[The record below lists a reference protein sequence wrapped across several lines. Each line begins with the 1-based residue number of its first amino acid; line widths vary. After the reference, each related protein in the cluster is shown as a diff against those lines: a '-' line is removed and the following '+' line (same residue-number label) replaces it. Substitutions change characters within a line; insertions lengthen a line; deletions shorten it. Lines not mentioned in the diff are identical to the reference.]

1 MDAEDTVRRYLDYL
15 EDPSV
20 IRDDEAIAET
30 KRRAAEATDK
40 IERLKLLSEVER
52 LEDPTADDLHE
63 AFVATVKDW
72 ADGASV
78 TPGALIKLGVPPGVL
93 REAGFDL
100 GGPAPRQPRPS
111 RRTSRRGPGVSVE
124 AVRAA
129 VPAEGTFTTKDL
141 REASGASPGTVRK
154 AMAEM
159 LDAGE
164 IVERGPHPAWD
175 GPGRVPTLY
184 ERA

>member
-1 MDAEDTVRRYLDYL
+1 MDAEAIVRKYLDYL

-30 KRRAAEATDK
+30 KRQAAEATDK

-63 AFVATVKDW
+63 GFVANVKGW
-72 ADGASV
+72 AEQEGV
-78 TPGALIKLGVPPGVL
+78 TPGSLIKLGVPPGVL

-100 GGPAPRQPRPS
+100 GGPAPKQPRS
-111 RRTSRRGPGVSVE
+111 TRRPSRRGPGVSVE

-154 AMAEM
+154 AMATM

-164 IVERGPHPAWD
+164 IVDRGLHPAWD